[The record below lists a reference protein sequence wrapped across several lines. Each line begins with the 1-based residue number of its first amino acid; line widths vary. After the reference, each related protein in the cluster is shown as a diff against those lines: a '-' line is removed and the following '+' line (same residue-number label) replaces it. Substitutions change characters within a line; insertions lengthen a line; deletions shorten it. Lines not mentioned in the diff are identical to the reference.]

1 MMTQQFHPAT
11 VMMHEAGTLY
21 NNNNNH
27 QNKTPPP
34 ALYHSPPHPSP
45 DQSPKSE
52 PGTPDK
58 RPKLNVT
65 IPQDT
70 TKQGI
75 EPGVSKLV
83 KMYEKELIITSS
95 LLYLRNSHKTCL
107 HQRRSSQSFIH

>member
-83 KMYEKELIITSS
+83 KMYEKELII
-95 LLYLRNSHKTCL
+95 N
-107 HQRRSSQSFIH
+107 I